1 MVPAILAAGVWEAAT
16 LTHRQVIAN
25 RCRKEPEARPQKAVV
40 DVFRFSSRTK
50 AKRVAVRQHL

>member
-1 MVPAILAAGVWEAAT
+1 MEPAILAAGVWEAAS

-25 RCRKEPEARPQKAVV
+25 RCRKEPEARPQKAV
-40 DVFRFSSRTK
+40 DVFRFPSRTK